1 MPRAPSEAGF
11 TLIELL
17 VALAIFSLAVLALLN
32 LAGEN
37 TRAGGRL
44 SDRVLAEV
52 VLDNRAVEAMASATP
67 LAIGLSAGIETAGGR
82 PWAWTRQVS
91 RTADPAIVRVDIVV
105 AAPRARTP
113 LARASLFR
121 GAR

>member
-1 MPRAPSEAGF
+1 MPRARSESGF

-44 SDRVLAEV
+44 QDRILAEV
-52 VLDNRAVEAMASATP
+52 VLDNRAVETVTSMTP
-67 LAIGLSAGIETAGGR
+67 PALGQTNGQEQVAGRTWI
-82 PWAWTRQVS
+82 WTRLVS
-91 RTADPAIVRVDIVV
+91 RTADPDMLRIDIVV
-105 AAPRARTP
+105 IAPQVRQPAARVT
-113 LARASLFR
+113 LFRASR
-121 GAR
+121 